1 MTCVVSYEH
10 EGSVYLG
17 GDSYLCNDPQ
27 GEFYN
32 LCSESKVYRV
42 GNIGVAV
49 CGNVSVEQT
58 LEELLR
64 KHISNDQFVDLKFI
78 KSEILPK
85 FRRILKR
92 RDLLIAGEN
101 GLEMIGKSCFIL
113 AFNGKSYFLEEDL
126 SIWNSQAPYNAI
138 GAGEKPAKS
147 AFEAMELLEK
157 DLKIK
162 ISPEKKVETALKTA
176 ANLHHQVSGPFTYVK
191 V

>member
-1 MTCVVSYEH
+1 MTCVVAYEH

-17 GDSYLCNDPQ
+17 GDSYLCNDAQ

-42 GNIGVAV
+42 GNIGVGV
-49 CGNVSVEQT
+49 CGNVSCEQA

-64 KHISNDQFVDLKFI
+64 KLVKSDQVVDLKFV
-78 KSEILPK
+78 KSELIPK

-92 RDLLIAGEN
+92 RGLLTEGEN

-113 AFNGKSYFLEEDL
+113 AFGGKAYFLEEDL
-126 SIWNSQAPYNAI
+126 SIWNAQVPYNSV

-162 ISPEKKVETALKTA
+162 ITPEKKVEIALKTA